1 MSCGVA
7 IPRARYKIFERQIV
21 LIGGREASMGEDDK
35 NAQIGAAV
43 SEFQKAK
50 VHLGH
55 IETRITD
62 VFRAYREV
70 GATMDSDQG
79 TPSEPQLEHGRVKF
93 GGYAANINASDI
105 LNERDLALLLAER
118 DRARARLKEAGRVMQ
133 SLGVTDLCV

>member
-1 MSCGVA
+1 MVA
-7 IPRARYKIFERQIV
+7 IANPRIRYDALDRLSWREDARM
-21 LIGGREASMGEDDK
+21 SDDEK

-55 IETRITD
+55 IEKRITD

-70 GATMDSDQG
+70 GATMDSDQS
-79 TPSEPQLEHGRVKF
+79 TPSEPQLENGRVKF
-93 GGYAANINASDI
+93 GGYAASVNPTDI
-105 LNERDLALLLAER
+105 LNEKDLASLLAER